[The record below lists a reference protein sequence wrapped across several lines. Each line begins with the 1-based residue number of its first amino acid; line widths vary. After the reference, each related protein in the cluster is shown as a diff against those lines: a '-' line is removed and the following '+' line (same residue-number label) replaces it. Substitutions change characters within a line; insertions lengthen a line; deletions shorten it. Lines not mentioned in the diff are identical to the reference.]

1 MMISVLPINR
11 IFIGPGRPRTI
22 ALCLLGVF
30 VVVYPQLVNDYWRMV
45 ANFYGIYVL
54 LGCSLNLIVGD
65 AGLFNLGHAA
75 FYAVGAYTTAILNT
89 QCNVPTLILLPLS
102 AVLAGCIAALIAK
115 PILHL
120 RGDYLCMVTIGL
132 GEIVRIALYNNPFDL
147 TGGPNGIFGISRPI
161 LFGFAFKKPLQY
173 YYLIWAFVFL
183 TIFVMRRLEESRI
196 GRAWNC
202 IREDDLAAEAMGINT
217 TRLKLLAFVLG
228 AGMAGIAGNLYAGY
242 MTVIAPESFS
252 FWESVLM
259 FCIVVLGGPGSV
271 PGVIVGA
278 FGMFVLPELFR
289 DYFLKSRLLVF
300 GVAMVLMMLFRPEG
314 LLPVAQWKRADDAGR
329 RRKPEKA
336 AASARG

>member
-1 MMISVLPINR
+1 MPMSRIS
-11 IFIGPGRPRTI
+11 IGPGRPRTI
-22 ALCLLGVF
+22 ALCLLGVLM
-30 VVVYPQLVNDYWRMV
+30 VVYPLMVNDYWRMV

-75 FYAVGAYTTAILNT
+75 FYAVGAYSTAILNT
-89 QCNVPTLILLPLS
+89 RYNVPTLVLLPLS
-102 AVLAGCIAALIAK
+102 AVLAGAIAAMISK

-120 RGDYLCMVTIGL
+120 RGDYLCIVTIGF
-132 GEIVRIALYNNPFDL
+132 GEIIRIALYNNPLDL
-147 TGGPNGIFGISRPI
+147 TGGPNGIFGIARPA
-161 LFGFAFKKPLQY
+161 LAGFVFRKPLHY
-173 YYLIWAFVFL
+173 YYLIWLFVVL
-183 TIFVMRRLEESRI
+183 VIFATRRLEESRV

-202 IREDDLAAEAMGINT
+202 VREDDLAAEAMGIDT
-217 TRLKLLAFVLG
+217 ARLKLMAFVLG
-228 AGMAGIAGNLYAGY
+228 AGVAGVAGNLYAGY

-289 DYFLKSRLLVF
+289 EYFLKSRLLVY
-300 GVAMVLMMLFRPEG
+300 GIAMVLMMLFRPEG
-314 LLPVAQWKRADDAGR
+314 LLPVQQWKRAAG
-329 RRKPEKA
+329 PGQEKSAGTPA
-336 AASARG
+336 AQTQG